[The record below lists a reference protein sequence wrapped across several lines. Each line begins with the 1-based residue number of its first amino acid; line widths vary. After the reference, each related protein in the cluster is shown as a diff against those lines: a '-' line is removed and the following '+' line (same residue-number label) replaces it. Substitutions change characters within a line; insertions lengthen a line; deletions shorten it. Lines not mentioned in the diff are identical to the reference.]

1 MLTLRRMPLLVL
13 LLLLPVGAAA
23 GAQTVVLVDAARNG
37 DVTAIRA
44 LLQERGDVNEAE
56 PGGTTALHWA
66 SHRGDLAAVDLLLRA
81 GARPTAST
89 VLGITPLSLAVA
101 NGNAGVVDRLLKSGA
116 NPNTSVNGGETVLM
130 TAARAGRTEALR
142 LLLEG
147 GANVNA
153 REETRGQTALM
164 WAASEGHVDGV
175 RLLMQHGADIKAVS
189 HPPSSPGDVTDGA
202 SLWSRAA
209 PRVDIFTPLQFAVR
223 AGHVDAAVAL
233 LKAGASLADETP
245 QGMGLLTLAIAN
257 THYEMA
263 AFLIERG
270 ADLNAAKVGWTPL
283 HQAVRMRTM
292 TIGEFPAPRS
302 SGPLTSFDIATML
315 LAHGVVIDART
326 TKWFTDGVGRGR
338 MGAGATALLL
348 AAKGADV
355 QMMSLLVANGSNVTA
370 TNASGTTA
378 LMAAAGIEMSNPNT
392 DSGTDADSLEALKLA
407 IALGA
412 GNINAVNKAGET
424 ALHGAVFRATTRN
437 VELLVEHGAKLDVVS
452 KRGTMPIDDALNGI
466 PKANNSRTHPK
477 PVAAKVLHEAMV
489 AQGLP
494 SPGFE
499 IDKSRY
505 NYGVKVADA
514 E

>member
-1 MLTLRRMPLLVL
+1 MS
-13 LLLLPVGAAA
+13 
-23 GAQTVVLVDAARNG
+23 
-37 DVTAIRA
+37 TAFA
-44 LLQERGDVNEAE
+44 YSFS
-56 PGGTTALHWA
+56 TA
-66 SHRGDLAAVDLLLRA
+66 
-81 GARPTAST
+81 P
-89 VLGITPLSLAVA
+89 
-101 NGNAGVVDRLLKSGA
+101 
-116 NPNTSVNGGETVLM
+116 
-130 TAARAGRTEALR
+130 
-142 LLLEG
+142 
-147 GANVNA
+147 
-153 REETRGQTALM
+153 
-164 WAASEGHVDGV
+164 
-175 RLLMQHGADIKAVS
+175 DIKAVS

-270 ADLNAAKVGWTPL
+270 ADVNAAKVGWTPL

-355 QMMSLLVANGSNVTA
+355 QMMSLLVANGANVTA

-392 DSGTDADSLEALKLA
+392 DSGTDADSLEALEA
-407 IALGA
+407 RD
-412 GNINAVNKAGET
+412 
-424 ALHGAVFRATTRN
+424 RAWR
-437 VELLVEHGAKLDVVS
+437 
-452 KRGTMPIDDALNGI
+452 R
-466 PKANNSRTHPK
+466 
-477 PVAAKVLHEAMV
+477 
-489 AQGLP
+489 
-494 SPGFE
+494 
-499 IDKSRY
+499 
-505 NYGVKVADA
+505 
-514 E
+514 